1 MKRQPCRSCRSR
13 LELCSMWSLTVTSFV
28 QQVRRRSVFR
38 VAWGVDQKCQKTEN
52 NVYLWQCA
60 RLGLVYTVKSWNE
73 PISTNTN
80 KLKSSNSL
88 CHRVK
93 PKHLEA
99 DSPRNW
105 IMDVWQPRMID
116 DPAPEVQLS
125 DEEADTRVV
134 LHVWHARRNDSVMHT
149 NTLSL
154 RLMSLTNN
162 LLLAKTW
169 LWKYA
174 TWKREEARTFYATRP
189 R

>member
-1 MKRQPCRSCRSR
+1 
-13 LELCSMWSLTVTSFV
+13 MWSLTVTSFL
-28 QQVRRRSVFR
+28 QQARIRSVCR

-60 RLGLVYTVKSWNE
+60 RLGLVYTVKSWND
-73 PISTNTN
+73 PISANTN

-105 IMDVWQPRMID
+105 IMDVRQTKTSQATRRRHVVTD

-134 LHVWHARRNDSVMHT
+134 LHAWHARRNDSVMHT
-149 NTLSL
+149 NKLSL
-154 RLMSLTNN
+154 ILMSLTYC
-162 LLLAKTW
+162 LLFAKTW
-169 LWKYA
+169 LWKGA

>member
-1 MKRQPCRSCRSR
+1 
-13 LELCSMWSLTVTSFV
+13 MWSLTVTKFL
-28 QQVRRRSVFR
+28 QQARIRGVCR

-52 NVYLWQCA
+52 NVYLWRCA

-73 PISTNTN
+73 PISANTN
-80 KLKSSNSL
+80 KLKASNSL

-105 IMDVWQPRMID
+105 ITDVRQTKTSQATRRRHVVID
-116 DPAPEVQLS
+116 DPAPEERFS

-134 LHVWHARRNDSVMHT
+134 LHAWHARRNDSVMHT

-154 RLMSLTNN
+154 ILMSLTYC
-162 LLLAKTW
+162 LHLAKTW
-169 LWKYA
+169 LWKGA

-189 R
+189 W